1 MVRLR
6 PGEGVGPGQEG
17 PCMLYS
23 QFHLKAT
30 IGEPLMGGMED

>member
-6 PGEGVGPGQEG
+6 PDEGVGPGQEG
-17 PCMLYS
+17 LCMLYS
-23 QFHLKAT
+23 QFYFKA